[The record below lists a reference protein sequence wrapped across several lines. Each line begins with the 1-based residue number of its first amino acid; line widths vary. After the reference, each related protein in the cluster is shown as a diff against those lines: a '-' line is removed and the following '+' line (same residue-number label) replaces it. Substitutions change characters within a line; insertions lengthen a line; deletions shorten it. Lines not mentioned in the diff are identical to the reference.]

1 MTKDEHIASFK
12 YSVLQHARKHNN
24 ITYTC
29 KVFCLSRTVYYKWL
43 ERFSK
48 LGYLGLQD
56 KEKAKPRM
64 PNQIKPDKEKIILNY
79 VIEYLTHGPRRIAN
93 ELRQQDVTISETGIY
108 HVLCRKQLNHRLD
121 RLFYAQEKSDNPVVT
136 EKYFR
141 EIEKRKENHI
151 HAYYP
156 GYLFCQDTFYV
167 GSIKDLG
174 RIYQQTGIDAYSNF
188 GFAKVPKP
196 FQKEIKYFWG
206 YRNFVLSDALSEL
219 PILEE
224 TKPANIVDSKV
235 IIPQLELAKDR
246 FDLNIRA
253 VIADA
258 GLDSEKVLSFII
270 NDLKAKPYIARN
282 LRREKDL
289 KVSSTG
295 NRICLAGFEMLYWG
309 KYKEGNRTRVKFVC
323 PIIHSKKFRK
333 EHPFCPWMHPQF
345 VKGTGCFAYTQ
356 VLSEDIRKQI
366 AYGTPKFKKIYNLRS
381 GCERIFSRLLDLC
394 MQNPSVRGLRAISN
408 HCTIAHI
415 TVLLIALTAA
425 RTGNKDKIRFVKSFL
440 PNI

>member
-1 MTKDEHIASFK
+1 MKRFKSNQKLLFRAETVFNLRPLEKYEILFSFLDTSPLEMLYPSTGRPPIPYEALLKALVYKNIKNISYLSDLVRGFQDNPDLALVFGFHPLHLPCVENFSAFLGDTENSIFQEIRDSLVSELIELKEIKGTHLTFDSSNIPVKVKENNLKTSIKD
-12 YSVLQHARKHNN
+12 
-24 ITYTC
+24 
-29 KVFCLSRTVYYKWL
+29 
-43 ERFSK
+43 RFSK
-48 LGYLGLQD
+48 TKRPKGD
-56 KEKAKPRM
+56 PE
-64 PNQIKPDKEKIILNY
+64 
-79 VIEYLTHGPRRIAN
+79 
-93 ELRQQDVTISETGIY
+93 S
-108 HVLCRKQLNHRLD
+108 RL
-121 RLFYAQEKSDNPVVT
+121 
-136 EKYFR
+136 
-141 EIEKRKENHI
+141 
-151 HAYYP
+151 
-156 GYLFCQDTFYV
+156 
-167 GSIKDLG
+167 SIMVH
-174 RIYQQTGIDAYSNF
+174 F
-188 GFAKVPKP
+188 PKP
-196 FQKEIKYFWG
+196 FQKEFKCFWG

-224 TKPANIVDSKV
+224 TRSANVVDSKV

-246 FDLNIRA
+246 LGLNICA

-270 NDLKAKPYIARN
+270 KDLKAKPYIARN
-282 LRREKDL
+282 LRRKKDL
-289 KVSSTG
+289 KLSPTG

-309 KYKEGNRTRVKFVC
+309 KFKEGNRTRVKFVC

-366 AYGTPKFKKIYNLRS
+366 AYGTPKFKKVYNLRS

-415 TVLLIALTAA
+415 TVLLVALTAA
-425 RTGNKDKIRFVKSFL
+425 KTGNKDKIRFVKSFL